1 MIQNCEKVTD
11 KVWFRIITK
20 DYERVIDLNKVWTF
34 KKYIQDGKWRLILRF
49 GIKENEYFWVDDD
62 EKAVVKIYDE
72 LLKNLYEKGDW
83 FRIISKK
90 EDRIIDLNK
99 IWTFK
104 KTKIDGKWVLT
115 LRFGVKN
122 DEYLEI
128 NDQNTVLKV
137 YNELIK
143 RFELE
148 K

>member
-49 GIKENEYFWVDDD
+49 GIKEKDYFCVDD

-83 FRIISKK
+83 FRVISKK
-90 EDRIIDLNK
+90 DDRIIDLNK

>member
-1 MIQNCEKVTD
+1 MIKNCEKVTD

-49 GIKENEYFWVDDD
+49 GIKEKEYFWVDDD

>member
-49 GIKENEYFWVDDD
+49 GIKEKEYFWVDDD